1 MLKQAALANIKVVAI
16 VGATEAAAEEVAIPV
31 AEEVETDAQAAVEIE
46 EAVKTVVL
54 VDNYFDSIKTG
65 SNVTA

>member
-1 MLKQAALANIKVVAI
+1 
-16 VGATEAAAEEVAIPV
+16 V